1 MTDYKTIAGKKI
13 KFLTSDLSMSTAT
26 EGELFYSDTDSKF
39 KVGVLVK
46 AWSSGG
52 NLNTGRSP
60 GGLGIQ
66 TAALAVSG
74 PTSSPANGAQVE
86 SYDGTSWTEVADV
99 NTARRYIGIST
110 NGSTTAAVAAGGDTT
125 TGSTGLTGVS
135 EEFDGS
141 SWTEGPDLNTSG
153 ARMGAGTQTAGLV
166 MTGGTGPSP
175 SANTKTE
182 EYNGTSWSEVNDYPS
197 QKVSDAASCGIQTAA
212 MVATGFDGSNR
223 AYVNEYDGTNWAAAT
238 AYPSAR
244 YAMGLFGIQT
254 SAIGAGG
261 SASPTT
267 LANSYDGT
275 SWTAVG
281 SLGTGRQLGFDAAAG
296 ANSTAGLV
304 FGSSSRATTT
314 EEFSSSVTLK
324 TVTDS

>member
-1 MTDYKTIAGKKI
+1 MSDFKTLKGLYI
-13 KFLTSDLSMSTAT
+13 KHISSDPPSPIEGQIWYNTS
-26 EGELFYSDTDSKF
+26 SKTL
-39 KVGVLVK
+39 KVAPLIS
-46 AWSSGG
+46 AWSAGG
-52 NLNTGRSP
+52 ALNTGRSP

-74 PTSSPANGAQVE
+74 PTSSPANGTEVE

-166 MTGGTGPSP
+166 MTGGTGPGP

-182 EYNGTSWSEVNDYPS
+182 EYNGTSWSEVEDYPS
-197 QKVSDAASCGIQTAA
+197 EKVSDAASCGTQTAA

-275 SWTAVG
+275 NWTAVG

-304 FGSSSRATTT
+304 FGSSSRVTTSEEYIVAATVR
-314 EEFSSSVTLK
+314 SVDT
-324 TVTDS
+324 S

>member
-1 MTDYKTIAGKKI
+1 MAIYKTEHGFQIKHRSSDPSNPIAGEIWYNTTTQK
-13 KFLTSDLSMSTAT
+13 L
-26 EGELFYSDTDSKF
+26 
-39 KVGVLVK
+39 KVAPLIS
-46 AWSSGG
+46 AWSAGG
-52 NLNTGRSP
+52 ALNTGRSP
-60 GGLGIQ
+60 HGLGIQ

-74 PTSSPANGAQVE
+74 PTSSPANGTEVE

-166 MTGGTGPSP
+166 MTGGTGPGP

-182 EYNGTSWSEVNDYPS
+182 EYNGTSWSEVEDYPS
-197 QKVSDAASCGIQTAA
+197 EKVSDAASCGTQTAA

-223 AYVNEYDGTNWAAAT
+223 AYVNEYDGTNWTSAT

-275 SWTAVG
+275 NWTAVG

-314 EEFSSSVTLK
+314 EEYIVAATVRSVDT
-324 TVTDS
+324 S

>member
-1 MTDYKTIAGKKI
+1 MTDFKAIFGKKI
-13 KFLTSDLSMSTAT
+13 KFLTSDLDNA
-26 EGELFYSDTDSKF
+26 EGEGEIFYNDTDKEF
-39 KVGVLVK
+39 KVAIAGG
-46 AWSSGG
+46 AWHSGSP
-52 NLNTGRSP
+52 LNTGRAP
-60 GGLGIQ
+60 HGLGIQ

-74 PTSSPANGAQVE
+74 PTSSPANGTQVE
-86 SYDGTSWTEVADV
+86 EYNGTGWTEVADV

-135 EEFDGS
+135 EEYDGS

-153 ARMGAGTQTAGLV
+153 GRLGAGTQTAGLV

-314 EEFSSSVTLK
+314 EEYIVAATVRSVDT
-324 TVTDS
+324 S